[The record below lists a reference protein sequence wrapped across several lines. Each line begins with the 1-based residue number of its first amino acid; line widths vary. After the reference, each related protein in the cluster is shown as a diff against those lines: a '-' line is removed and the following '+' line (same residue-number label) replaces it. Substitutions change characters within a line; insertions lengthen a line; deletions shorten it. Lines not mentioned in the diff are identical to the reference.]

1 MTITS
6 TSLLQ
11 SALREIGALGVTD
24 TLTDANVAAECLT
37 RLNGFLNGL
46 NAKGAVFPNVALAL
60 GDTLPI
66 ADEHEDD
73 LRLAMAFRLCPLF
86 GKTPEGM
93 ALAQMMK
100 AERRFVSAHT
110 TVSPVPVDAALLN
123 MASQRRMYR

>member
-6 TSLLQ
+6 TSLIQ

-24 TLTDANVAAECLT
+24 TLADANVSAECLT

-60 GDTLPI
+60 GDTVPI
-66 ADEHEDD
+66 SDEHEDD
-73 LRLAMAFRLCPLF
+73 LRLTMAWRFCPLF
-86 GKTPEGM
+86 GKTPDGM
-93 ALAQMMK
+93 AMAQMLK

-110 TVSPVPVDAALLN
+110 TISPVPVDATLLT
-123 MASQRRMYR
+123 MPSQRRMYR

>member
-1 MTITS
+1 MSIT
-6 TSLLQ
+6 TTVLLQ

-24 TLTDANVAAECLT
+24 TLADANVAAECLS

-60 GDTLPI
+60 GDTIPI
-66 ADEHEDD
+66 SDEHEDD

-100 AERRFVSAHT
+100 AERRFVSAHI
-110 TVSPVPVDAALLN
+110 TVTAVPVDAMLLN
-123 MASQRRMYR
+123 MASQRRTYR

>member
-1 MTITS
+1 MTITT

-24 TLTDANVAAECLT
+24 TLTDANIALECLS

-66 ADEHEDD
+66 SDEHEDD
-73 LRLAMAFRLCPLF
+73 LRLAMAFRLCPIF

-100 AERRFVSAHT
+100 AERRFVAAHT

>member
-6 TSLLQ
+6 TQLLT
-11 SALREIGALGVTD
+11 SSLREIGALGVTD
-24 TLTDANVAAECLT
+24 TLTDANMAAECLM

-60 GDTLPI
+60 GDTIPI
-66 ADEHEDD
+66 SDEHEDD
-73 LRLAMAFRLCPLF
+73 LRMAMAWRLCPLF
-86 GKTPEGM
+86 GKTPEGL

-110 TVSPVPVDAALLN
+110 TISPVPVDATLLN
-123 MASQRRMYR
+123 MPSQRRMYR

>member
-24 TLTDANVAAECLT
+24 TLADANVAAECLS

-60 GDTLPI
+60 GDTVPI
-66 ADEHEDD
+66 SDEHEDD

-110 TVSPVPVDAALLN
+110 IISPVPVDAMLLN

>member
-6 TSLLQ
+6 TQLLT

-24 TLTDANVAAECLT
+24 TLTDANIALECLS

-60 GDTLPI
+60 GDTVPI
-66 ADEHEDD
+66 SDEHEDD

-100 AERRFVSAHT
+100 AERRFVAAHT
-110 TVSPVPVDAALLN
+110 TISPVPVDATLLN
-123 MASQRRMYR
+123 MPSQRRMYR

>member
-24 TLTDANVAAECLT
+24 TLTDTNVSAECLS

-46 NAKGAVFPNVALAL
+46 NVKGAVFPNVALAL
-60 GDTLPI
+60 GDTVPI
-66 ADEHEDD
+66 SDEHEDD
-73 LRLAMAFRLCPLF
+73 LRLAMAWRLCPLF
-86 GKTPEGM
+86 GKVPEGLV
-93 ALAQMMK
+93 LAQMMK

>member
-6 TSLLQ
+6 TQLLT
-11 SALREIGALGVTD
+11 SSLREIGALGVTD
-24 TLTDANVAAECLT
+24 TLTDANMAAECLT

-60 GDTLPI
+60 GDTIPI
-66 ADEHEDD
+66 SDEHEDD
-73 LRLAMAFRLCPLF
+73 LRMAMAWRLCPLF
-86 GKTPEGM
+86 GKTPEGL

-110 TVSPVPVDAALLN
+110 TISPVPVDATLLN
-123 MASQRRMYR
+123 MPSQRRMYR

>member
-1 MTITS
+1 MTVTS
-6 TSLLQ
+6 TQ
-11 SALREIGALGVTD
+11 IITSALREIGALGVTD
-24 TLTDANVAAECLT
+24 SLTDANMSAECLT

-66 ADEHEDD
+66 SDEHEDD

-100 AERRFVSAHT
+100 AERRFVAAHT
-110 TVSPVPVDAALLN
+110 TVTAVPVDAALLN

>member
-24 TLTDANVAAECLT
+24 TLTDTNVAAECLT

-46 NAKGAVFPNVALAL
+46 NVKGAVFPNVALAL
-60 GDTLPI
+60 GDTVPI
-66 ADEHEDD
+66 SDEHEDD
-73 LRLAMAFRLCPLF
+73 LRLAMAWRLCPLF
-86 GKTPEGM
+86 GKVPEGLV
-93 ALAQMMK
+93 LAQMMK

>member
-1 MTITS
+1 MTIT
-6 TSLLQ
+6 TTVLLQ

-24 TLTDANVAAECLT
+24 TLADANVAAECLI

-66 ADEHEDD
+66 SDEHEDD

-100 AERRFVSAHT
+100 AERRFVAAHT
-110 TVSPVPVDAALLN
+110 TISPVPVDAALLN

>member
-1 MTITS
+1 MTIT
-6 TSLLQ
+6 TTVLLQ

-24 TLTDANVAAECLT
+24 TLADANVAAECLI

-66 ADEHEDD
+66 SDEHEDD

-100 AERRFVSAHT
+100 AERRFVAAHT

>member
-6 TSLLQ
+6 TQLLT

-24 TLTDANVAAECLT
+24 TLSDANIALECLS

-46 NAKGAVFPNVALAL
+46 NAKGAVFPNVDLAL
-60 GDTLPI
+60 GDTVPI
-66 ADEHEDD
+66 SDEHEDD

-100 AERRFVSAHT
+100 AERRFVAAHT
-110 TVSPVPVDAALLN
+110 TISPVPVDATLLN
-123 MASQRRMYR
+123 MPSQRRMYR

>member
-1 MTITS
+1 MTITA
-6 TSLLQ
+6 TNLLT

-24 TLTDANVAAECLT
+24 TLADANVAAECLT

-60 GDTLPI
+60 GDTIPI

-73 LRLAMAFRLCPLF
+73 LRVAMAWRLCPLF
-86 GKTPEGM
+86 GKTPDGIG
-93 ALAQMMK
+93 LAQMMK

-110 TVSPVPVDAALLN
+110 TVSPVPVDATLLN
-123 MASQRRMYR
+123 MPSQRRMYR

>member
-1 MTITS
+1 MTIT
-6 TSLLQ
+6 TTALLQ

-24 TLTDANVAAECLT
+24 TLSDANVAAECLT

-46 NAKGAVFPNVALAL
+46 NAKGAVFPNVSLAL

-73 LRLAMAFRLCPLF
+73 LRLAMAFRLCPIF

-100 AERRFVSAHT
+100 AERRFVAAHT
-110 TVSPVPVDAALLN
+110 TISPVPVDATLLN
-123 MASQRRMYR
+123 MPSQRRMYR

>member
-6 TSLLQ
+6 TQLLT
-11 SALREIGALGVTD
+11 SSLREIGALGVTD
-24 TLTDANVAAECLT
+24 TLTDANMAAECLS

-60 GDTLPI
+60 GDTIPI
-66 ADEHEDD
+66 SDEHEDD
-73 LRLAMAFRLCPLF
+73 LRMAMAWRLCPLF
-86 GKTPEGM
+86 GKTPEGL

-110 TVSPVPVDAALLN
+110 TISPVPVDATLLN
-123 MASQRRMYR
+123 MPSQRRMYR

>member
-6 TSLLQ
+6 TQLLT

-24 TLTDANVAAECLT
+24 TLTDANIALECLS

-60 GDTLPI
+60 GDTVPI
-66 ADEHEDD
+66 SDEHEDD

-100 AERRFVSAHT
+100 AERRLVSAHT
-110 TVSPVPVDAALLN
+110 TVSPVPVDATLLN
-123 MASQRRMYR
+123 MPSQRRMYR

>member
-6 TSLLQ
+6 TQLLT

-24 TLTDANVAAECLT
+24 MLTDANMAAECLT

-60 GDTLPI
+60 GDIIPI
-66 ADEHEDD
+66 SDEHEDD
-73 LRLAMAFRLCPLF
+73 LRLAVAWRLCPIF

-110 TVSPVPVDAALLN
+110 TISPVPVDSALLN

>member
-6 TSLLQ
+6 TSLIQ

-24 TLTDANVAAECLT
+24 TLTDANVAAECLS

-66 ADEHEDD
+66 SDEHEDD

-86 GKTPEGM
+86 GKSPEGL

>member
-1 MTITS
+1 MTIT
-6 TSLLQ
+6 TTVLLQ
-11 SALREIGALGVTD
+11 SALREIGLLGVTD
-24 TLTDANVAAECLT
+24 TLADANLAAECLI

-66 ADEHEDD
+66 SDEHEDD

-110 TVSPVPVDAALLN
+110 TISPVPVDAALLD
-123 MASQRRMYR
+123 MASQRRMDR